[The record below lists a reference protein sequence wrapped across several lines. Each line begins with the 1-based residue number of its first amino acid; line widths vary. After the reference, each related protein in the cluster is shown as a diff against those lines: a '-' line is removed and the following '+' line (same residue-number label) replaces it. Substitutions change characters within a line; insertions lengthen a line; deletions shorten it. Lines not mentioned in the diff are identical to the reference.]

1 VPDGERLPCH
11 AARRCWRVQW
21 CTMQQLTEIE
31 GGGTSH
37 QFCFCS
43 RRHGGKMAEI
53 STPQMGGERFNEK
66 GKAMDVRTANI
77 IAAKGKWP
85 ERARRGYFAKSRT
98 ACAGP
103 SAARGRIHACT
114 NDNDV

>member
-1 VPDGERLPCH
+1 
-11 AARRCWRVQW
+11 
-21 CTMQQLTEIE
+21 
-31 GGGTSH
+31 
-37 QFCFCS
+37 
-43 RRHGGKMAEI
+43 MAEI

-77 IAAKGKWP
+77 IAAKGEWS

-98 ACAGP
+98 ACAGSP
-103 SAARGRIHACT
+103 AARGRVRAST